1 MVRADLRQY
10 HAQTADL
17 KVSISRQ
24 DFPAKFKQIY
34 GINYNEQ
41 NIKAFYNTE
50 KKVKHVATAVT
61 TSKAVQSAFNLPL
74 KQFNENYGIYKDHV
88 EVLHGSTGTMERKV
102 PKEVLLKTMK
112 NKVEELVG
120 EKGVA
125 QIAKQSNIDLSK
137 LDDAKN
143 TLSTEK

>member
-1 MVRADLRQY
+1 
-10 HAQTADL
+10 
-17 KVSISRQ
+17 
-24 DFPAKFKQIY
+24 
-34 GINYNEQ
+34 
-41 NIKAFYNTE
+41 
-50 KKVKHVATAVT
+50 
-61 TSKAVQSAFNLPL
+61 
-74 KQFNENYGIYKDHV
+74 
-88 EVLHGSTGTMERKV
+88 
-102 PKEVLLKTMK
+102 MK